1 MKNQLWARR
10 LSSRCLDSRCFDSR
24 CFDSRCF
31 DSRCFSRRRGGL
43 LFFTVAG
50 RQQHGKRSSNH

>member
-10 LSSRCLDSRCFDSR
+10 LSSRGFDSR
-24 CFDSRCF
+24 GFDSRG
-31 DSRCFSRRRGGL
+31 FSRRRGGL

-50 RQQHGKRSSNH
+50 RQQHGKRSSSNH